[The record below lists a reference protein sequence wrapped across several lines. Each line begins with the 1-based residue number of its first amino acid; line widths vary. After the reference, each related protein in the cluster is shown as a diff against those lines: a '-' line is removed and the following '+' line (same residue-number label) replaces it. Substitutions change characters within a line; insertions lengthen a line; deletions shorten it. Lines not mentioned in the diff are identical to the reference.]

1 MKKREWIIGLMLVA
15 TLGLAGCGDDSRW
28 RRRARMPRIVRK
40 KPPRM
45 RPAPRKNTLEQA
57 DETAEEA
64 GDSVEESTD

>member
-15 TLGLAGCGDDSRW
+15 TLGLAGCGDDSSMEETGED
-28 RRRARMPRIVRK
+28 A
-40 KPPRM
+40 
-45 RPAPRKNTLEQA
+45 ADSAEETTEDATGTQENTLEQA